1 MKPGTVLLGLG
12 RCPPVNR
19 WMRLW
24 MASMLKKV
32 QLGLLEG
39 VAKQSH
45 AYSECQANMSI
56 VRQGQL
62 AYPTCK
68 APEQVVDGWQSF
80 TWTRAA
86 VEQGREKDREGARR
100 DFSGPIAH
108 LSRH

>member
-45 AYSECQANMSI
+45 AYSELCQVNMS
-56 VRQGQL
+56 VMRQGQL

-68 APEQVVDGWQSF
+68 ALEQVVDGRQSF
-80 TWTRAA
+80 TWAF
-86 VEQGREKDREGARR
+86 GGSGARKEER
-100 DFSGPIAH
+100 
-108 LSRH
+108 